1 MQSVT
6 ALFRR
11 LPDKIAFAMTIA
23 LSPRCS
29 AAPSCGRYWFCQ
41 VYRWRVSLLQRWR
54 HPLDKDQKEEKATHW
69 NERKSDASWRFQPP
83 RSIPVINSAEF
94 IGTRVNLSLLFII
107 QNNCYRCFVYKFVDQ
122 QSLRNEEIKARQ
134 HLKER
139 KLFIKVQ
146 KGKQWRN
153 HKSNAK
159 ACTSSPLWGFNQ
171 RCMPETFLLQVLEC
185 DY

>member
-69 NERKSDASWRFQPP
+69 NERKSDASWRFHHLAQ
-83 RSIPVINSAEF
+83 F
-94 IGTRVNLSLLFII
+94 LLFTVRSWLVRALTWSFYLLHKTTVIAALYHLCEHTKLCFFLVFL
-107 QNNCYRCFVYKFVDQ
+107 CYRSKYYRCLYQLF
-122 QSLRNEEIKARQ
+122 
-134 HLKER
+134 KELLIDGFIFLT
-139 KLFIKVQ
+139 KL
-146 KGKQWRN
+146 
-153 HKSNAK
+153 
-159 ACTSSPLWGFNQ
+159 CTFLMPFQTQAVRGFNAIWD
-171 RCMPETFLLQVLEC
+171 ELVT
-185 DY
+185 